1 LAPSKVKKMKRFLI
15 LLLIPLLV
23 GCGAQSKTSVM
34 TEKAKEIQISI
45 PAKCT
50 DSKVL
55 NAVQQEIPGA
65 VFIDTKWTPA
75 PDTELADILNN
86 GGIACSYGIASAEI
100 GATVRWVLDGANN
113 FDKWKS
119 KWLENGYSASRFE
132 GFWSKKG
139 YVLIKPQS
147 ETQEFAIWTL
157 NFKESDVWVSISRT
171 SGENLAA
178 GRDIINAVISQ

>member
-1 LAPSKVKKMKRFLI
+1 MKRLI
-15 LLLIPLLV
+15 LLLIVPLLA

-34 TEKAKEIQISI
+34 TEKAKEIRISI

-55 NAVQQEIPGA
+55 NAVQQEIPNA

-86 GGIACSYGIASAEI
+86 GGIACSYGLASAEI
-100 GATVRWVLDGANN
+100 GATVRWVSDSANN
-113 FDKWKS
+113 FDKWRS
-119 KWLENGYSASRFE
+119 KWLENGFSEVDMKDF
-132 GFWSKKG
+132 GLNKG

-178 GRDIINAVISQ
+178 GKDIINAVVSQ

>member
-1 LAPSKVKKMKRFLI
+1 MKRLI
-15 LLLIPLLV
+15 LLLIVPLLA
-23 GCGAQSKTSVM
+23 GCGAQSKTSVV

-75 PDTELADILNN
+75 PDTELADILND

-113 FDKWKS
+113 FDKWKN
-119 KWLENGYSASRFE
+119 KWLENGYSQVDLKDF
-132 GFWSKKG
+132 GLNKG

-157 NFKESDVWVSISRT
+157 NFKESGVWVSISRT

-178 GRDIINAVISQ
+178 GKDIINAVISQ

>member
-1 LAPSKVKKMKRFLI
+1 MKRLI
-15 LLLIPLLV
+15 LLLIVPLLA

-34 TEKAKEIQISI
+34 TEKAKEIRISI

-55 NAVQQEIPGA
+55 NAVQEEISGA

-75 PDTELADILNN
+75 PDTELADILND

-113 FDKWKS
+113 FDKWKN
-119 KWLENGYSASRFE
+119 KWLENGCSQVDLKDF
-132 GFWSKKG
+132 GLNKG

-147 ETQEFAIWTL
+147 ETQEFAIWIL
-157 NFKESDVWVSISRT
+157 NFKESGVWVSISRT
-171 SGENLAA
+171 AGENLAV
-178 GRDIINAVISQ
+178 GKDIINAVVSQ

>member
-1 LAPSKVKKMKRFLI
+1 MKRLI
-15 LLLIPLLV
+15 LLLIVPLLV

-55 NAVQQEIPGA
+55 SAVQQEIPSA
-65 VFIDTKWTPA
+65 VFIDTKWSPA

-100 GATVRWVLDGANN
+100 GATVRWVSDSANN

-119 KWLENGYSASRFE
+119 KWLENGYSQVDLKDF
-132 GFWSKKG
+132 GLNKG

-178 GRDIINAVISQ
+178 GKDIINAVVSQ